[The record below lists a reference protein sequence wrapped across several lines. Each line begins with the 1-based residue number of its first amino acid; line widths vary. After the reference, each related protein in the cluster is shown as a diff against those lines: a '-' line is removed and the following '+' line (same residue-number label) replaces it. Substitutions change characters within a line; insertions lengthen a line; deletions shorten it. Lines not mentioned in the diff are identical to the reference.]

1 MISPIGSFPL
11 ITEIVRIDFLSS
23 LRGIIVSIPFLH
35 CPIVKKKFTM
45 AQLMRWEELTTGRGR
60 ATANTAG
67 NAKTNEGNL
76 PKHIFTLTLL
86 LYRMHIKP
94 RKIYIPN
101 GTNQTTSPAC
111 TFLRETCTFLTGD
124 EDEMY

>member
-1 MISPIGSFPL
+1 
-11 ITEIVRIDFLSS
+11 
-23 LRGIIVSIPFLH
+23 
-35 CPIVKKKFTM
+35 M
-45 AQLMRWEELTTGRGR
+45 AQLMKWEELTTGRGR
-60 ATANTAG
+60 VATNTEG
-67 NAKTNEGNL
+67 NAKINEGNL

-111 TFLRETCTFLTGD
+111 TFLRKTCTFLTND
-124 EDEMY
+124 EDEIVLNDIKSSLPQVDQGIELYWVVFPQVDQNRNAKCWDMLPQFNEK